1 MGKEVAVVAFTPDNA
16 LWVVPTIPIAWAA
29 LRSLPTRYFVTT
41 TVFALIAY
49 CVYLLVGWATF
60 LPFRIWPELVPR
72 WSYEELRILV
82 IRLSDV
88 AVIVACPIMLAVI
101 WAATRLVEQPF
112 SDYLALRWPS
122 GRELARGL
130 GVTFAFLL
138 VVSFVGYLTDQTI
151 SDFVLNEYWS
161 AKGSWWLVVLLIS
174 VCITAPLTEEF
185 VVRGCLFR
193 GWSQS
198 FLGPAG
204 SIVLTS
210 AVWAIVHIQY
220 NSFYRLVIFTHGL
233 LLGYLRYRY
242 GSTWLTV
249 IIHSATNLASL
260 IEVAL
265 IVAYA

>member
-1 MGKEVAVVAFTPDNA
+1 MGQEVAVVAFTPDNA
-16 LWVVPTIPIAWAA
+16 LWVVPTIPIAAAA
-29 LRSLPTRYFVTT
+29 LRSPPTRYFVTT
-41 TVFALIAY
+41 TVFALIAV
-49 CVYLLVGWATF
+49 CGYLLVGWATF

-72 WSYEELRILV
+72 WSHEELRILV
-82 IRLSDV
+82 IRLNDV

-101 WAATRLVEQPF
+101 WAATRLAEQPF

-151 SDFVLNEYWS
+151 SDFVLNEYRS

-174 VCITAPLTEEF
+174 LCITAPLTEEF
-185 VVRGCLFR
+185 VVRGFLFR
-193 GWSQS
+193 GWSRS

-210 AVWAIVHIQY
+210 AVWAIVHTQY
-220 NSFYRLVIFTHGL
+220 NLFYLFVIFASGL
-233 LLGYLRYRY
+233 LLGYLRYRS

-249 IIHSATNLASL
+249 VLHATINLASVVEL
-260 IEVAL
+260 AL
-265 IVAYA
+265 FFP